1 MIVHDPGD
9 HPYVVALAIS
19 VVLIVGVL
27 VVSVAWPDMLPWMH
41 GGRATALKLSATFS
55 IPHSATLVLPVRTRW
70 L

>member
-27 VVSVAWPDMLPWMH
+27 VVSVAWPDMLPWLH
-41 GGRATALKLSATFS
+41 GRRVAS
-55 IPHSATLVLPVRTRW
+55 R
-70 L
+70 